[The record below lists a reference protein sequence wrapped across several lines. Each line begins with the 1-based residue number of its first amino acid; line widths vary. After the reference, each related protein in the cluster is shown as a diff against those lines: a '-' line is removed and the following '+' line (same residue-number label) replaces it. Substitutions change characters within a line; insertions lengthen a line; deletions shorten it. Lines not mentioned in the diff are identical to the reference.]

1 MAHSWWY
8 MRMTGMSE
16 THGCVWK
23 HYGYCFPLC
32 LPWPLLA
39 GELGR
44 KPFLSLVSFWHL
56 VWDNLNHQ
64 IIGNEILLK
73 IGLILAS
80 GHGNQPKRY
89 CRAAC
94 LICLLLFP
102 LAHDLHLDL
111 CLGEAPSK
119 RMLCSQCSHFHSSW
133 FISSM

>member
-1 MAHSWWY
+1 
-8 MRMTGMSE
+8 MSE

-23 HYGYCFPLC
+23 HHGYCFPLC
-32 LPWPLLA
+32 LSWPLPA

-80 GHGNQPKRY
+80 GPGNQPKRY
-89 CRAAC
+89 CRAAV
-94 LICLLLFP
+94 
-102 LAHDLHLDL
+102 
-111 CLGEAPSK
+111 
-119 RMLCSQCSHFHSSW
+119 
-133 FISSM
+133 